1 MSDESFFGQPKFIN
15 FLKLRASYG
24 TLGNDQ
30 IPNFGYLGLLNGEAT
45 YVFNGTLVNGT
56 ANGQVPNPDLKWE
69 EAQKFD
75 VGLDFK
81 ILNDKIFVVADYFVD
96 TRKDLLIPNIPV
108 SGINGTGAPG
118 SSAPT
123 LNAGT
128 VKNSGFEFAIDY
140 KDKFSDA
147 FTFSVG
153 YNVTFLKNKV
163 TEVNNGTGFIEGGA
177 FGVGQPAPSRMEIGK
192 PMGYFYGYKTDG
204 IFQNQAEIDAH
215 PSQVALGAAAAPGD
229 IRYVDLNGDGVID
242 TKDKTNIGD
251 PIPDATMGF
260 NLQLNYKALD
270 FAVYTFASVGNDMVR
285 NYERTLSDANRINY
299 VLDRWTGP
307 GTSNSTPRVTTGATS
322 NNVFSDYFVEDAS
335 YLRIQNVQLGYT
347 LNPAISQKAGVSK
360 LRLYAGVNNLYTF
373 TKYKG
378 FDPGASNGAP
388 IGGGIDYGFYPIPRT
403 YLLGLN
409 INF

>member
-1 MSDESFFGQPKFIN
+1 
-15 FLKLRASYG
+15 
-24 TLGNDQ
+24 
-30 IPNFGYLGLLNGEAT
+30 
-45 YVFNGTLVNGT
+45 
-56 ANGQVPNPDLKWE
+56 
-69 EAQKFD
+69 
-75 VGLDFK
+75 
-81 ILNDKIFVVADYFVD
+81 
-96 TRKDLLIPNIPV
+96 
-108 SGINGTGAPG
+108 
-118 SSAPT
+118 
-123 LNAGT
+123 
-128 VKNSGFEFAIDY
+128 
-140 KDKFSDA
+140 
-147 FTFSVG
+147 
-153 YNVTFLKNKV
+153 
-163 TEVNNGTGFIEGGA
+163 
-177 FGVGQPAPSRMEIGK
+177 MEIGK